1 MPGLSL
7 IGAGNRM
14 ELKLGDR
21 DAFERFSDDLLEG
34 REVRVVGVVG
44 GRASLYDCCGCNFL
58 WLVTASP
65 WFVLHVTH
73 ARIFLPLTSQ
83 SLCLKASRTKSSR
96 FSGVAAPGRSRRRTS
111 GRAPDNQKKVET
123 SRA

>member
-34 REVRVVGVVG
+34 REVGVRVVGVVG
-44 GRASLYDCCGCNFL
+44 ESWEGEVRRGYLL
-58 WLVTASP
+58 WLLWVQLYAGHFTAS
-65 WFVLHVTH
+65 H
-73 ARIFLPLTSQ
+73 S
-83 SLCLKASRTKSSR
+83 
-96 FSGVAAPGRSRRRTS
+96 
-111 GRAPDNQKKVET
+111 
-123 SRA
+123 

>member
-34 REVRVVGVVG
+34 REVGVRVVGVVGVVG
-44 GRASLYDCCGCNFL
+44 GRGSERL
-58 WLVTASP
+58 LVMAI
-65 WFVLHVTH
+65 VGVT
-73 ARIFLPLTSQ
+73 
-83 SLCLKASRTKSSR
+83 LC
-96 FSGVAAPGRSRRRTS
+96 RSFH
-111 GRAPDNQKKVET
+111 G
-123 SRA
+123 

>member
-34 REVRVVGVVG
+34 REVGVRVVGVVGVVG
-44 GRASLYDCCGCNFL
+44 GRGSERL
-58 WLVTASP
+58 LVMAIVGAT
-65 WFVLHVTH
+65 
-73 ARIFLPLTSQ
+73 
-83 SLCLKASRTKSSR
+83 LCR
-96 FSGVAAPGRSRRRTS
+96 
-111 GRAPDNQKKVET
+111 
-123 SRA
+123 

>member
-34 REVRVVGVVG
+34 REVGVRVVGVVG
-44 GRASLYDCCGCNFL
+44 GRGSERL
-58 WLVTASP
+58 LVMAIVGAT
-65 WFVLHVTH
+65 
-73 ARIFLPLTSQ
+73 
-83 SLCLKASRTKSSR
+83 LC
-96 FSGVAAPGRSRRRTS
+96 RSFH
-111 GRAPDNQKKVET
+111 G
-123 SRA
+123 